1 MPNLL
6 AQSVRTDRNESMQP
20 PGVTELLQEWSRGEP
35 AALEKL
41 IPLVFQQLRE
51 IASRMFRRESDG
63 HTLQPTALVNE
74 MYLRLIDQRSM
85 HWQNRE
91 QFFSVAA
98 LLMRRILVDYAK
110 GRQTAKRGKGIP
122 KIPLDEALGVADVSD
137 LDPDLVA
144 AVDEGLS
151 RLAELDPRQAK
162 IVEMRFFMGLSHE
175 EIADVLEISVSTVK
189 REWHVAKLW
198 LRREIGDQ

>member
-1 MPNLL
+1 MPNLS
-6 AQSVRTDRNESMQP
+6 ARPVSMDWNDNAHP
-20 PGVTELLQEWSRGEP
+20 PGVTQLLQEWSRGDP

-51 IASRMFRRESDG
+51 IAGRMFRRESDG

-74 MYLRLIDQRSM
+74 VYLRLMEQRSM

-110 GRQTAKRGKGIP
+110 GRQTAKRGKGVP
-122 KIPLDEALGVADVSD
+122 KVPLDEALGVADVRH
-137 LDPDLVA
+137 LDVDLVA
-144 AVDEGLS
+144 DLDEGLS
-151 RLAELDPRQAK
+151 RLAEIDPRQAK

-175 EIADVLEISVSTVK
+175 EIADVLAISVSTVK
-189 REWHVAKLW
+189 REWRTAQLW
-198 LRREIGDQ
+198 LYRELTNR